1 MKPWLHNLLI
11 AIGSA
16 IGDSV
21 LVYFS
26 LNAVAPDALADVGVW
41 KGMAL
46 FISMNVLKTLAFYL
60 KTPPSHTLT
69 MKIE

>member
-11 AIGSA
+11 ATGSA
-16 IGDSV
+16 IGDSI

-26 LNAVAPDALADVGVW
+26 LNAVSPDALADVGVW

-46 FISMNVLKTLAFYL
+46 FISMNMLKTLAFYL
-60 KTPPSHTLT
+60 KTPPSHGISV
-69 MKIE
+69 KIQ